1 LINLVKKNEK
11 VFSSESENELWDH
24 YNSLLLST
32 DISRIRKLI
41 TRYDLF
47 RKSLNVPGDVVECGV
62 FKGTGLMYWLKLLE
76 IYSPASQKRI
86 IGFDTFDG
94 FADSLVEF
102 EKPSAEKYVDESN
115 YEGIDPDWLMS
126 QVSSM
131 GLGEKVELVKGD
143 VVKTAAEYV
152 QNNPGFRVSMLHLD
166 LDTYSGT
173 KAVLEAFY
181 PVVSRKGVIILDEY
195 GVRGWGESDA
205 VDEFFDKKKVTIQ
218 SVPNAVTPT
227 AYVIKD

>member
-1 LINLVKKNEK
+1 
-11 VFSSESENELWDH
+11 
-24 YNSLLLST
+24 
-32 DISRIRKLI
+32 
-41 TRYDLF
+41 
-47 RKSLNVPGDVVECGV
+47 
-62 FKGTGLMYWLKLLE
+62 MYWLKLLE

-86 IGFDTFDG
+86 IGFDTFDR

-102 EKPSAEKYVDESN
+102 EKPSAKKYVDESN

-205 VDEFFDKKKVTIQ
+205 VDEFFDKKNVTIQ